1 MKIVN
6 KFAAKGKEA
15 QGKKKACKKSKCQG
29 CEMCTSLLQA
39 DDADQEDLD
48 ADDDDFDSA
57 AASLAERSGSDQ
69 MQPQDLPLCPSTDI
83 QKALDQMTTK
93 CSQRITAAVQSNT
106 PLGDPERCLCY
117 LQVDKAVADS
127 LQCKSMPAKTH
138 TLTQEYGQCV
148 AGANLKAQEEGTCSL
163 PQVTPYLNHM
173 TKDCQDRIYDAIEDD
188 EPLEFDYRCGC
199 YLQLNEAVA
208 QELNCKSMP
217 QKELT
222 IKGEYDQ
229 CKEAKKSEAAS
240 ANE

>member
-15 QGKKKACKKSKCQG
+15 QGKKKACKKKKCQG
-29 CEMCTSLLQA
+29 CQMCTSLLQA

-57 AASLAERSGSDQ
+57 AASLAEQSGSDQ
-69 MQPQDLPLCPSTDI
+69 MLPQDIPLCPSTDI
-83 QKALDQMTTK
+83 QKALGQMTTK
-93 CSQRITAAVQSNT
+93 CSKRITAAVQSNT

-117 LQVDKAVADS
+117 LQVDRAVADS
-127 LQCKSMPAKTH
+127 LQCKTMPAKTH

-163 PQVTPYLNHM
+163 PRITPYLNQM
-173 TKDCQDRIYDAIEDD
+173 TQDCQDSIYDAIEDGT
-188 EPLEFDYRCGC
+188 PLDFEYRCGC
-199 YLQLNEAVA
+199 YLQLSETAA

-222 IKGEYDQ
+222 VTGEYDQ
-229 CKEAKKSEAAS
+229 CKKAKSEVAS

>member
-6 KFAAKGKEA
+6 KFAAKGKEER
-15 QGKKKACKKSKCQG
+15 GKQKACKKSKCQG

-39 DDADQEDLD
+39 DDADQDDLD

-57 AASLAERSGSDQ
+57 AASLSEQSGSDQ
-69 MQPQDLPLCPSTDI
+69 MQPQDLPLCHSTEI

-93 CSQRITAAVQSNT
+93 CSKRITAAVQSNT
-106 PLGDPERCLCY
+106 PLGEPERCLCY

-127 LQCKSMPAKTH
+127 LKCKTMQAKSH

-148 AGANLKAQEEGTCSL
+148 AGANLKAKEEGTCSL
-163 PQVTPYLNHM
+163 PLLTPYLNHM
-173 TKDCQDRIYDAIEDD
+173 TQDCQESIYDAIEDK
-188 EPLEFDYRCGC
+188 EPLDFDYRCGC
-199 YLQLNEAVA
+199 YLQLSESVA

-222 IKGEYDQ
+222 VKGEYDQ
-229 CKEAKKSEAAS
+229 CKEAKSEAAS